1 MSCEVPPPD
10 VGVPVI
16 NGLGGSS
23 CACRSGC
30 SSRRNSSREVR
41 IGYWVPEGSRAR
53 NSRVGVPCGVL
64 KKGGRLSGT
73 RISPW
78 GVESDDEGPDHV
90 SRS

>member
-23 CACRSGC
+23 CVCRSGC

-41 IGYWVPEGSRAR
+41 IGYWVPEGSMAG
-53 NSRVGVPCGVL
+53 NSRVGVSCGVL
-64 KKGGRLSGT
+64 KKGSRLSST
-73 RISPW
+73 CMSLW
-78 GVESDDEGPDHV
+78 GVELDDEGPDHV